1 MKYLKNNKGQIG
13 IEICLMTLF
22 SMMVIV
28 LAFNAFSCFIK
39 KNDLDLFAEEMVK
52 TAAFYGDTNHPEVQA
67 CYERLKEDTGLD
79 PTFQFSPSG
88 KVKLGNVM
96 KITMEYTIVFDGTG
110 KLKIPIDVESVKTEI
125 SREYKKP
132 EIDEP

>member
-13 IEICLMTLF
+13 IEICLMIIF

-67 CYERLKEDTGLD
+67 CYERLKEDTGMD
-79 PTFQFSPSG
+79 PEFQFSPSG
-88 KVKLGNVM
+88 KVQVGNTIT
-96 KITMEYTIVFDGTG
+96 ITMKKTIIFDGTG
-110 KLKIPIDVESVKTEI
+110 SVKIPIDLESKRTEL
-125 SREYKKP
+125 SREYLP
-132 EIDEP
+132 YGG